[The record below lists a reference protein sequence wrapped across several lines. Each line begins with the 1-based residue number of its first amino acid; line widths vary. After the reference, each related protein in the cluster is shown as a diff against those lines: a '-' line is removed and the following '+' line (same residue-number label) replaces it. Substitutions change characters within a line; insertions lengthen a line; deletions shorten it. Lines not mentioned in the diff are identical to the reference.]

1 MHLDMQTLSVV
12 TVFVT
17 ALLGALL
24 IFAGLQNRSILAP
37 MWWGIDAPLAHC
49 VLSLHG
55 RRNVQVRL
63 RRRMHGPQFP
73 AG

>member
-24 IFAGLQNRSILAP
+24 GLCRIAEPEHSRP
-37 MWWGIDAPLAHC
+37 DVVGRHAPLALC
-49 VLSLHG
+49 VLSLRG
-55 RRNVQVRL
+55 QRNVQVRL
-63 RRRMHGPQFP
+63 RRRMHGAQFP

>member
-37 MWWGIDAPLAHC
+37 MWWGIDAPLALC
-49 VLSLHG
+49 ILSFRG
-55 RRNVQVRL
+55 QRAMRL

>member
-37 MWWGIDAPLAHC
+37 MWWGIDAPLALC

>member
-37 MWWGIDAPLAHC
+37 MWWALMPLAHC